1 MNLAD
6 LHAVDWRD
14 PVIGFALF
22 GSRARGDEDAESDYD
37 ILVWSMG
44 SQPHTI
50 RLGMHAMAVYPCD
63 YLLRN
68 AEQGDLFASHLVHE
82 AKEIWDPHFL
92 LKTLRTRFS
101 PKQSYGRE
109 INLAAQ
115 IGTFIL
121 KFHHRMP
128 SVLINRRIAWV
139 VRTILIAKAMEIGA
153 PVFAT
158 RKLTSLLC
166 APEAVSLIALKDD
179 AEFRPDGL
187 IGLDSFLSRW
197 AAPWNEAAS
206 TIDEFRTLFKASEND
221 FGLQTIKSLRNI
233 TDATD
238 YR

>member
-14 PVIGFALF
+14 PVAGFALF
-22 GSRARGDEDAESDYD
+22 GSRARGDEDVESDYD
-37 ILVWSMG
+37 ILVWSRG
-44 SQPHTI
+44 PNPHTI

-63 YLLRN
+63 YLLRK

-92 LKTLRTRFS
+92 LKALRARFS
-101 PKQSYGRE
+101 PKRSYVRE
-109 INLAAQ
+109 IDLAAQ

-121 KFHHRMP
+121 QFHHRMP
-128 SVLINRRIAWV
+128 SALINRRIAWV
-139 VRTILIAKAMEIGA
+139 VRTILIAKAMEMGA

-158 RKLTSLLC
+158 RELTNLLV
-166 APEAVSLIALKDD
+166 APEAVPLIALKDD
-179 AEFRPDGL
+179 VAFRPDGL

-197 AAPWNEAAS
+197 AASWNEVAS
-206 TIDEFRTLFKASEND
+206 TLEEFRTLFEASEND

-233 TDATD
+233 AEAAD